1 MPVSIDLLTIDIL
14 WPLALLLA
22 WVGGEFGYRWLGL
35 PRISSYGITGFLLAQ
50 TQFGFL
56 PNPSGGPIASLADFA
71 FALILFELGY
81 RINLRW
87 LRTNPWLGVTSLVE
101 SVATFVAVFAVAR
114 LFGAELAP
122 SLLLAALAMATSP
135 AAILRVA
142 NELHG
147 AGQVTERSLHLSA
160 LNCLLTVVVFK
171 VIAGYWVLSSAGSF
185 FQAIWSSLVVVVVSA
200 GLGALFGVVV
210 AGLLRQ
216 TENPGNAATIV
227 FALAVLLLT
236 TLTTTFK
243 FSPLLAAIAFG
254 LVARHRRAV
263 LTQAQRNFGVLG
275 DLLTVLLFVFVAAT
289 LDWRQVAVGIEL
301 ALAVVAVRLLSKTA
315 ATTVFARLS
324 GISWRK
330 GFLTGLA
337 LTPQSVF
344 VILLLEQSRH
354 LGIGWV
360 SNMAELAALVLLL
373 EIIGP
378 LVTRWA
384 LLRAGEAHPA
394 RRG

>member
-1 MPVSIDLLTIDIL
+1 MPVSIDLLTSDIL

-56 PNPSGGPIASLADFA
+56 PNPSGGAVASLADFA

-114 LFGAELAP
+114 LFGVELAP

-171 VIAGYWVLSSAGSF
+171 VIAGYWVLSSAGSLF
-185 FQAIWSSLVVVVVSA
+185 EAIWASVVVVAVSA
-200 GLGALFGVVV
+200 GLGALFGVLV

-216 TENPGNAATIV
+216 TDNPGNAATIV

-236 TLTTTFK
+236 TLTTAFK

-254 LVARHRRAV
+254 VVARHRRVV
-263 LTQAQRNFGVLG
+263 LSPAQRNFGVLG

-289 LDWRQVAVGIEL
+289 LDWRQVVAGIEL
-301 ALAVVAVRLLSKTA
+301 ALAVVAARLLSKTA

-324 GISWRK
+324 GITWRK

-360 SNMAELAALVLLL
+360 SDMAGLAALVLLL
-373 EIIGP
+373 EISGP